1 MAFSVIKTG
10 GKQYVAASG
19 DTISIEKLVGD
30 FKVGDKVTFDEVL
43 LIEDGTATKVGT
55 PAVSG
60 AKVTGK
66 VVEVGRAK
74 KISVIKYKPKVR
86 YFKNRGHRQP
96 FLKVTID

>member
-10 GKQYVAASG
+10 GKQYVATSG
-19 DTISIEKLVGD
+19 DTISIEKLAGD
-30 FKVGDKVTFDEVL
+30 FKVGDKVTFDEIL
-43 LIEDGTATKVGT
+43 LVEDGTTTKVGL

-60 AKVTGK
+60 AKVTG
-66 VVEVGRAK
+66 VVAEVGRSRKVA
-74 KISVIKYKPKVR
+74 VIKYKPKAR